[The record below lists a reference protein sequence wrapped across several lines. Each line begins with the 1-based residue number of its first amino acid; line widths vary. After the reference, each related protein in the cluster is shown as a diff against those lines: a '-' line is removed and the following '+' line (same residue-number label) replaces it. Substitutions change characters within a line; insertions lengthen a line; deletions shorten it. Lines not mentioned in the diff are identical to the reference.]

1 MKKHPILLKSLG
13 TLMLIAGL
21 LTACKKDNIKK
32 APSTKVFKTEIFKEE
47 LIKQLT
53 SARGYGFVITQNGQ
67 IAQTH
72 EAGIGSI
79 LRGDTMPF
87 TINSFINIASV
98 TKTLTAT
105 TFIQFMRY
113 RDITI
118 DSTIGK
124 WLPDSWPKNAQI
136 RNLTFKQLLTHTSGI
151 RTSRTGWSNLKT
163 VVANTLEGPQTR
175 SYSNVNLALF
185 RAMLPKM
192 NNPNLFTTNENN
204 MSAGDFESWM
214 SDRYI
219 MIMQDNIFKKID
231 LQNRGCVV
239 VPNQMQMFNEVP
251 NTMKTDVTG
260 DWTNFCGGGGFYLT
274 TKDLS
279 KFIVYLTHSN
289 EFITDSERTLM
300 DNEGLG
306 WWQKLGVTG
315 GTAYG
320 HDGALIGDLNDSGT
334 LDPSEPGLQTLIIKF
349 PNKVEL
355 ALSINSV
362 PDTWRSLYDV
372 ATSAFN
378 KAWVIE

>member
-21 LTACKKDNIKK
+21 FTACKKDNIKK

-79 LRGDTMPF
+79 LRNDTMPF

-98 TKTLTAT
+98 TKTLTTT
-105 TFIQFMRY
+105 TFIQFMRN

-124 WLPDSWPKNAQI
+124 WLPDSWPKNPQI

-151 RTSRTGWSNLKT
+151 RTSRTAWSNLKT
-163 VVANTLEGPQTR
+163 VVANALEGPQTR

-192 NNPNLFTTNENN
+192 NNLNLFTSNENN
-204 MSAGDFESWM
+204 MSTGDFERWM
-214 SDRYI
+214 SERYI

-231 LQNRGCVV
+231 LQNRGCEV

-274 TKDLS
+274 TRDLS

-289 EFITDSERTLM
+289 EFITDSERNLM

-306 WWQKLGVTG
+306 WWQRLGVTG

-320 HDGALIGDLNDSGT
+320 HDGGLIGDLNDSGT

-362 PDTWRSLYDV
+362 PDTWRNLYDV

-378 KAWVIE
+378 KAWVME

>member
-1 MKKHPILLKSLG
+1 MKKHSISLKPLAAV
-13 TLMLIAGL
+13 MLIAGL
-21 LTACKKDNIKK
+21 FASCKKDNIKK
-32 APSTKVFKTEIFKEE
+32 GQSTKVFKTEIFKEE

-53 SARGYGFVITQNGQ
+53 SARGCGFVITQNGQ

-79 LRGDTMPF
+79 LRNDTMPF

-98 TKTLTAT
+98 TKTLTTT

-163 VVANTLEGPQTR
+163 VVANALEGPQTR

-192 NNPNLFTTNENN
+192 NNLNLFLANEAN
-204 MSAGDFESWM
+204 MSTEDFERWM

-219 MIMQDNIFKKID
+219 MIMQDNIFKRID
-231 LQNRGCVV
+231 LQNRGCVT
-239 VPNQMQMFNEVP
+239 VPNQMQMFNEAP
-251 NTMKTDVTG
+251 NTLKTDVTG

-279 KFIVYLTHSN
+279 KFIVYLTHTN

-306 WWQKLGVTG
+306 WWQRLGVTG

-320 HDGALIGDLNDSGT
+320 HDGGLIGDLNDSGT
-334 LDPSEPGLQTLIIKF
+334 LDPTEPGLQTLIIKF

-355 ALSINSV
+355 ALTVNSV
-362 PDTWRSLYDV
+362 PDTWRNLYSV
-372 ATSAFN
+372 ATSAFD
-378 KAWVIE
+378 KAWVME

>member
-1 MKKHPILLKSLG
+1 
-13 TLMLIAGL
+13 
-21 LTACKKDNIKK
+21 
-32 APSTKVFKTEIFKEE
+32 
-47 LIKQLT
+47 
-53 SARGYGFVITQNGQ
+53 
-67 IAQTH
+67 
-72 EAGIGSI
+72 
-79 LRGDTMPF
+79 
-87 TINSFINIASV
+87 
-98 TKTLTAT
+98 
-105 TFIQFMRY
+105 
-113 RDITI
+113 
-118 DSTIGK
+118 
-124 WLPDSWPKNAQI
+124 
-136 RNLTFKQLLTHTSGI
+136 
-151 RTSRTGWSNLKT
+151 
-163 VVANTLEGPQTR
+163 
-175 SYSNVNLALF
+175 
-185 RAMLPKM
+185 
-192 NNPNLFTTNENN
+192 
-204 MSAGDFESWM
+204 M

-231 LQNRGCVV
+231 LQNRGCVTLS
-239 VPNQMQMFNEVP
+239 NQMQMFNEIP
-251 NTMKTDVTG
+251 NTMRTDVTG

-362 PDTWRSLYDV
+362 PDTWRNMYSV

-378 KAWVIE
+378 KAWVME

>member
-1 MKKHPILLKSLG
+1 MKKHSISRKSL
-13 TLMLIAGL
+13 TVLMFIAGL
-21 LTACKKDNIKK
+21 FASCKKNDIKK
-32 APSTKVFKTEIFKEE
+32 APSTEVFKTEIFKEE

-53 SARGYGFVITQNGQ
+53 AARGYGFVITQNGQ

-72 EAGIGSI
+72 AAGIGSI
-79 LRGDTMPF
+79 LRNDTMPF

-98 TKTLTAT
+98 TKTLTTT

-124 WLPDSWPKNAQI
+124 WLPDSWSKNPQI
-136 RNLTFKQLLTHTSGI
+136 SNITFKQLLTHTSGI
-151 RTSRTGWSNLKT
+151 RTSRTGWANLKS
-163 VVANTLEGPQTR
+163 VVANPLEGPQTR

-192 NNPNLFTTNENN
+192 NNLNLFLTNENN
-204 MSAGDFESWM
+204 MSTADFESWM

-219 MIMQDNIFKKID
+219 MIMQDNIFKKMD
-231 LQNRGCVV
+231 LQNRGCAV
-239 VPNQMQMFNEVP
+239 VPNQVQMFNEIP
-251 NTMKTDVTG
+251 NALKTDATG
-260 DWTNFCGGGGFYLT
+260 DWTNWCGGGGFYLT

-279 KFIVYLTHSN
+279 KFIVYLTHTN
-289 EFITDSERTLM
+289 EFLTDSERTLM

-320 HDGALIGDLNDSGT
+320 HDGGLIGDLNDSGT

-355 ALSINSV
+355 ALTINSV
-362 PDTWRSLYDV
+362 PDTWRNLYGV

-378 KAWVIE
+378 SAWVME

>member
-1 MKKHPILLKSLG
+1 MKKHFILLKPLAA
-13 TLMLIAGL
+13 LMLIAGL
-21 LTACKKDNIKK
+21 FASCKKDNIKK

-79 LRGDTMPF
+79 QRSDTIPF
-87 TINSFINIASV
+87 SINSFINIASV

-124 WLPDSWPKNAQI
+124 WLPDSWPQNEQI
-136 RNLTFKQLLTHTSGI
+136 RNITFKQLLTHTSGI
-151 RTSRTGWSNLKT
+151 RSSSTGWSDLKG
-163 VVANTLEGPQTR
+163 VVANALEGPQSP

-192 NNPNLFTTNENN
+192 NNLNLFTTNENN
-204 MSAGDFESWM
+204 MSTGGFENWM
-214 SDRYI
+214 SNRYI

-231 LQNRGCVV
+231 LQNRGCVAL
-239 VPNQMQMFNEVP
+239 PGQMQMFNEIP
-251 NTMKTDVTG
+251 NVMKTDVTG

-306 WWQKLGVTG
+306 WRQRPGVTG
-315 GTAYG
+315 GTAYM
-320 HDGALIGDLNDSGT
+320 AM
-334 LDPSEPGLQTLIIKF
+334 
-349 PNKVEL
+349 VEL
-355 ALSINSV
+355 CS
-362 PDTWRSLYDV
+362 
-372 ATSAFN
+372 AT
-378 KAWVIE
+378 

>member
-1 MKKHPILLKSLG
+1 MKKYSISLKPL
-13 TLMLIAGL
+13 TVMMLIAGL
-21 LTACKKDNIKK
+21 FASCKKNDIKK
-32 APSTKVFKTEIFKEE
+32 APTTKVFKTEIFKEE
-47 LIKQLT
+47 LMKQLT
-53 SARGYGFVITQNGQ
+53 AARGYGFVITQNGQ

-79 LRGDTMPF
+79 LRNDTMPF

-98 TKTLTAT
+98 TKTLTTT

-124 WLPDSWPKNAQI
+124 WLPDSWPKNPQI
-136 RNLTFKQLLTHTSGI
+136 SSITFKQLLTHTSGI
-151 RTSRTGWSNLKT
+151 RTSRTGWVNLKT
-163 VVANTLEGPQTR
+163 VVANALEGPKTR

-192 NNPNLFTTNENN
+192 NNLNLFLTNENN
-204 MSAGDFESWM
+204 MSTADFESWM

-239 VPNQMQMFNEVP
+239 MPNQVQMFNEVP
-251 NTMKTDVTG
+251 NTLKTDVTG
-260 DWTNFCGGGGFYLT
+260 DWTNWCGGGGFYLT

-279 KFIVYLTHSN
+279 KFIVYLTHTN
-289 EFITDSERTLM
+289 EFLTDSERTLM

-320 HDGALIGDLNDSGT
+320 HDGGLIGDLNDSGT

-362 PDTWRSLYDV
+362 PDTWRNLYSV

-378 KAWVIE
+378 SAWVME